1 MLRKHGV
8 HIADL
13 ILVACDCLRRVVRI
27 NHIQTTLLSQDTTVM
42 RSLLDH
48 ASVSLKSDDWLSKV
62 VNPHR
67 KHERHKAGIGSLTCY
82 AIGLSEPALD
92 RVDAWRRQ
100 TASTCHVRIGQ
111 KSPFKIECIWR
122 SSLDEMRMTR
132 TNSDI
137 SVKVI
142 RHQRWAAKAFRLTEV
157 AMLILEKQSG

>member
-1 MLRKHGV
+1 
-8 HIADL
+8 
-13 ILVACDCLRRVVRI
+13 
-27 NHIQTTLLSQDTTVM
+27 M

-157 AMLILEKQSG
+157 AMLRISIFSIKNSAKKPFMSENFEAFMDPLETYVGGE